1 MKSWSQTPAVLIG
14 VLVLLGILAVVM
26 AGGGMVSPWFYVIG
40 SILLAIAGFLG
51 SMPRW
56 PKNNA
61 GGDTVV

>member
-1 MKSWSQTPAVLIG
+1 MKNYSRAPAALIG
-14 VLVLLGILAVVM
+14 VLVLLGIVALVT
-26 AGGGMVSPWFYVIG
+26 AGGGMVWSGFYFIG

-56 PKNNA
+56 PKDNA